1 MLKSVELAGFKSF
14 AKKVSLDFTTPV
26 TGVVGPNGSGKS
38 NVAEAFRFVL
48 GEQSMKSMRGKRG
61 EDMIWNGSPAIPRAN
76 RASVK
81 ITFDNTRK
89 VFTVDFDEVTIERIV
104 HRDGVNEYLLNGS
117 PVRLKDVTELLAAA
131 HIGASGHHIIS
142 QGEADRILTASAKE
156 RREMIEDALGLK
168 VYHYKRIES
177 ERNLEKTETNLKEVA
192 SLRRELAPHI
202 TFLKKQVAR
211 IEKGRA
217 LREELVL
224 RYQEYFKREQAYLQA
239 EKKQI
244 ETERTLPQKESSA
257 LDARII
263 ELKSTLDASDDSTSE
278 SKEVIALE
286 ERLRTAREAS
296 ALLSREEGR
305 LEGLLSAEERRLSR
319 LSATDLSAKLV
330 SFSEVHRFAGDIE
343 READVVTSALDL
355 GVAKEAGMRIKLGAQ
370 SFVEHAKGAGVES
383 ERKDIE
389 TEIAR
394 LKTEKSTIEVRVT
407 EASAAESIVKA
418 EYDALRL
425 KMENEK
431 SVGRAAERELFAA
444 MGKRNELSILL
455 SQLKSREDRLTYEEQ
470 EYSRELGEAAAVAGR
485 LAIAYEL
492 ANVPDVAL
500 FEPREKQH
508 ERRREI
514 EKMKIRVEEMGGAGG
529 DEVVKEFNEAS
540 ERDAFLAREM
550 ADLEKTAASIKQL
563 ISDLTIRLASEFD
576 AGLARINSGFTEL
589 FGLMFGGGSAVLS
602 VVQIEQRNRKS
613 EEIMDD
619 SIEFSESIM
628 VDPEEK
634 KEPERGIEVAVNLPH
649 KRVRGLDM
657 LSGGERAL
665 TSIAL
670 LFAISR
676 VNPPPFIIL
685 DETDAA
691 LDEANSRK
699 YGDLISELAKTS
711 QLILITH
718 NRETMSR
725 AGVLYGVTMGS
736 DGVSRLLSIKFEEA
750 VAVAK

>member
-14 AKKVSLDFTTPV
+14 AKKISLDFNTPV

-61 EDMIWNGSPAIPRAN
+61 EDMIWNGSPAMARAN

-81 ITFDNTRK
+81 IVFDNTRK
-89 VFTVDFDEVTIERIV
+89 VFNLDFDEITIERVV

-117 PVRLKDVTELLAAA
+117 QVRLKDITELLAGA

-142 QGEADRILTASAKE
+142 QGEADRILTASPKE

-168 VYHYKRIES
+168 IYHYKRIES
-177 ERNLEKTETNLKEVA
+177 ERNLEKTEANLKEVA

-224 RYQEYFKREQAYLQA
+224 RYQEYFRREQAYIQT
-239 EKKQI
+239 EKKVI
-244 ETERTLPQKESSA
+244 EKERDLPQKE
-257 LDARII
+257 LDALTLRIA
-263 ELKSTLDASDDSTSE
+263 ELKAVIDASDESDQG
-278 SKEVIALE
+278 SKELVSLE
-286 ERLRTAREAS
+286 ERLRGAREEA
-296 ALLSREEGR
+296 ALLSREQGR

-319 LSATDLSAKLV
+319 LSSTDLSAKLV

-343 READVVTSALDL
+343 REAEAVISARDL
-355 GVAKEAGMRIKLGAQ
+355 QLAKEAGTRIKAGAQ
-370 SFVEHAKGAGVES
+370 SFVEHAKGAGVDA
-383 ERKDIE
+383 ERRDIQ

-394 LKTEKSTIEVRVT
+394 LESDKTEIARKV
-407 EASAAESIVKA
+407 ANAAELEAKVKA
-418 EYDALRL
+418 EYDALRG

-431 SVGRAAERELFAA
+431 TAGRAAERELFEA
-444 MGKRNELSILL
+444 MGKRNDLSIQL
-455 SQLKSREDRLTYEEQ
+455 SQLKGREDRLMYEEE
-470 EYSRELGEAAAVAGR
+470 EYNRELGEAAAVAGR
-485 LAIAYEL
+485 MAIAYEL
-492 ANVPDVAL
+492 ANIPDEAL
-500 FEPREKQH
+500 FELREKQH
-508 ERRREI
+508 ERKREI
-514 EKMKIRVEEMGGAGG
+514 EKIKIRAEEMGGAGG
-529 DEVVKEFNEAS
+529 EEVLKEFNEAS

-550 ADLEKTAASIKQL
+550 NDLEKSAESIKQL
-563 ISDLTIRLASEFD
+563 INDLTVRLVSEFD

-589 FGLMFGGGSAVLS
+589 FGLMFGGGSAALS
-602 VVQIEQRNRKS
+602 VVTLERRVKT
-613 EEIMDD
+613 EDD
-619 SIEFSESIM
+619 NEVSM
-628 VDPEEK
+628 LLVGDDGEEK
-634 KEPERGIEVAVNLPH
+634 KEPERGIEVAVHLPH